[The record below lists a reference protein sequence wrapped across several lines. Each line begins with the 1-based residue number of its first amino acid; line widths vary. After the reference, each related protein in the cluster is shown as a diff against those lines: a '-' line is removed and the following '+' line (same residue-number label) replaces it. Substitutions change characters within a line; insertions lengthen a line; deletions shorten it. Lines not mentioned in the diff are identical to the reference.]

1 MLRYVSSSLMS
12 SKPCGTPADDDNV
25 PGRNRQAVAGFEGAV
40 GARPDG
46 DLHDFDVGRER
57 HRLDHLAAGDER
69 RRPETT

>member
-1 MLRYVSSSLMS
+1 MTMS
-12 SKPCGTPADDDNV
+12 

-69 RRPETT
+69 RGARDDVEGLGDLRV